1 MRDNDSVLLEKI
13 YLEDVDYRGEHFAPD
28 KESGAPLYDLTKV
41 YPDDV
46 YSNKAP
52 KYYGD
57 LGGDN
62 RDVSI
67 FSFVQSYRNK
77 PKRSIKIYRAIPN
90 ILKNEEKELKKLN
103 AIIWEV
109 KVKNAHNFEKGWI
122 SFPFQDKTVKEFFE
136 KHKSKFEPIENYNDI
151 NKFIFSEIEKMAE
164 ELEKKII
171 ESKRNLKINK
181 GDWVTIDKN
190 YAKEHGQSSLNNN
203 YKILSKT
210 VKAEEVYTAGDSIFE
225 WGYDPV

>member
-1 MRDNDSVLLEKI
+1 MRDSDSILLEKI
-13 YLEDVDYRGEHFAPD
+13 YLEDVDYRGEHVAPD

-52 KYYGD
+52 IYYGD
-57 LGGDN
+57 LGGDA

-77 PKRSIKIYRAIPN
+77 PKMSVKIYRAIPN

-109 KVKNAHNFEKGWI
+109 KVKNAHHFEKGWI
-122 SFPFQDKTVKEFFE
+122 SFPFQDKTVKELFE
-136 KHKSKFEPIENYNDI
+136 KYKSKFEPIENYNDI

-164 ELEKKII
+164 ELDRKIT
-171 ESKRNLKINK
+171 ESKKGLKINK
-181 GDWVTIDKN
+181 GDWVTIDID
-190 YAKEHGQSSLNNN
+190 YAKEHGRSALNGV
-203 YKILSKT
+203 YKILTKT
-210 VKAEEVYTAGDSIFE
+210 VKAEDVYTAGDSIFE
-225 WGYDPV
+225 WGYDPK